1 MTPFAITF
9 MLVSM
14 VSVTLLMTYCMR
26 RILTAPPPAEDDD

>member
-14 VSVTLLMTYCMR
+14 ISVTILAGYCLR
-26 RILTAPPPAEDDD
+26 RILNSPPPAEDD